1 MLPRKWR
8 FNACLFLHSSGRVA
22 GVMIRPSR
30 ARPRVIAART
40 RCALPRVATATVRRC
55 ARPQPASAEPM
66 PAVVRLACW
75 ALTSVS
81 RNRSRRVL
89 TIRPLPTS
97 SRRYLAPRT
106 PNRAPAADLLINRT
120 RPYHHDSHGGDVVA
134 PTNTRVRIMM
144 RSLPLSLSVALLV
157 AVWGFSTGCDSPSTN
172 GPAQECGDSVCE
184 QGETCATCQQD
195 CGACNQPACGDGGCN
210 GSETCLTCAADC
222 GSCNLPGC
230 GDGHCT
236 APEACGTCVSDCGAC
251 GPICGDGACN
261 GGETSAT
268 CAADCPVSAICGDG
282 ACNSGETSATCAAD
296 CPVSAI
302 CGDGTCNGSETT
314 ATCAADCPAAIVC
327 GDGKCQGNET
337 TATCAADCPAAI
349 VCGDGKCQG
358 NETTATCAADCP
370 AAIVCGDGKC
380 QGNETTATCA
390 ADCPAAIVCGDGK
403 CQGNETTATCA
414 ADCPAAVEC
423 DGDFLT
429 GSTFVR
435 GEGTAWFA
443 ACDGIPPS
451 NCPRGVF
458 IMFSNPDQCVCV
470 VPCDD
475 LVDEPMPGQGC
486 TAADPNIV
494 CRHILGDTGNQREV
508 CVPNDWNLCVQPG
521 TPAPGGN

>member
-337 TATCAADCPAAI
+337 TATCAADCPAA
-349 VCGDGKCQG
+349 
-358 NETTATCAADCP
+358 
-370 AAIVCGDGKC
+370 
-380 QGNETTATCA
+380 
-390 ADCPAAIVCGDGK
+390 
-403 CQGNETTATCA
+403 
-414 ADCPAAVEC
+414 VEC